1 MRTEMSYM
9 DQSPVSCVEYQ
20 NDHAGSWLRA
30 AFVIGGGSAL
40 LWGLIIYAIWR
51 LI

>member
-1 MRTEMSYM
+1 MSYM
-9 DQSPVSCVEYQ
+9 DQSPVGCDELH

-30 AFVIGGGSAL
+30 AFIIGGGSAL
-40 LWGLIIYAIWR
+40 LWSLIIYAIWQ